1 MQPKYVE
8 DISFLEQR
16 IKNNPESMM
25 FARLADR
32 YLDNNQTDKA
42 IELCEQGLEIHPN
55 YASAYYILAKCFA
68 SKKEYDEAERRLK
81 RVIKLEP
88 KYLSAHK
95 LYADILA
102 EQGWTKSSEMA
113 LKKVSE
119 IDPFFEYNGSGGGQ
133 EAFFEPSYGEKEEYP
148 EPGTSEQ
155 PDSSFDFP
163 FETQDREYTDQ
174 FQDPDTG
181 TGMELDEEP
190 QLEPAPKEQPESGE
204 PLEFETPEPKTS
216 SFEPPD
222 AGSESS
228 RETLD
233 SDLDEDRFETPLAEP
248 TFETK
253 AVNDEDILT
262 DLKGSDEIEYQ
273 PDEFEEE
280 ETRFSEILDDI
291 FRPSLQEEEEGMDAS
306 RENIRSH
313 FEPDSSE
320 PETGLDESTLEEPS
334 TEESLFQQSKDPDS
348 QESPREQE
356 SVPPQTPPRQ
366 EIPESPEPPQREQE
380 SVQPPEP
387 SEPLPTPFDFDE
399 KTFKQEQDD
408 EPLSFDSE
416 TPFESPASEHRE
428 PEPPESHESDIR
440 DSIEPTTLDDD
451 NFEGISIDDS
461 FDEQEAEFSD
471 FLSSLEYEEDDL
483 PVDRGSDSDS
493 IEESKTESHF
503 ESESQS
509 HTLRPSETSG
519 SQTPPSEM
527 SAEPSKDKFVTPTLG
542 EIYAAQG
549 QYEKAIDVFEL
560 LSNKHPDNE
569 WYHTKLDFLRKK
581 LKEEKGRD

>member
-1 MQPKYVE
+1 MQAKYAE

-16 IKNNPESMM
+16 IKNNPESML

-32 YLDNNQTDKA
+32 YLNNNQTDKA

-88 KYLSAHK
+88 KCLSAHK

-113 LKKVSE
+113 LKKVSQ
-119 IDPFFEYNGSGGGQ
+119 IDPFFEYNGSDGGGH
-133 EAFFEPSYGEKEEYP
+133 ESFFEPSYGENEEP
-148 EPGTSEQ
+148 SEPVISD
-155 PDSSFDFP
+155 PSDSAFDVP
-163 FETQDREYTDQ
+163 FETQDQEYADQ
-174 FQDPDTG
+174 FQDLETG
-181 TGMELDEEP
+181 KTNFDEKP
-190 QLEPAPKEQPESGE
+190 PLEPMPGEQMESGE
-204 PLEFETPEPKTS
+204 PQESETPEPRTS
-216 SFEPPD
+216 SFEAPD
-222 AGSESS
+222 TSSESS
-228 RETLD
+228 REALE
-233 SDLDEDRFETPLAEP
+233 SDIDEDRFETPLAEP
-248 TFETK
+248 AFETK

-291 FRPSLQEEEEGMDAS
+291 FRPSLQEEEEGMDAT

-313 FEPDSSE
+313 FKPQPPE
-320 PETGLDESTLEEPS
+320 PETGGEEP
-334 TEESLFQQSKDPDS
+334 TPEEPTQEEPTPEQPILDSPFFPQVEEPDS
-348 QESPREQE
+348 QESPRQQE
-356 SVPPQTPPRQ
+356 SVPPQ
-366 EIPESPEPPQREQE
+366 EPPQQEQE
-380 SVQPPEP
+380 PVQPPER
-387 SEPLPTPFDFDE
+387 SEPLSTPFDFDE
-399 KTFKQEQDD
+399 DTFKQEQDD

-416 TPFESPASEHRE
+416 TPFESQTAEHRE
-428 PEPPESHESDIR
+428 PEPSEPPERQDSDTL
-440 DSIEPTTLDDD
+440 DSIESATLDDS
-451 NFEGISIDDS
+451 FEGISIDDS

-471 FLSSLEYEEDDL
+471 FLSSLEYEENDL
-483 PVDRGSDSDS
+483 STDRESDSDLRQ
-493 IEESKTESHF
+493 ESKP
-503 ESESQS
+503 ESESFT
-509 HTLRPSETSG
+509 HRPSEPSG
-519 SQTPPSEM
+519 SQKLPSQI
-527 SAEPSKDKFVTPTLG
+527 STEPSKDKFVTPTLG

-581 LKEEKGRD
+581 LKEEKGRS